1 MIVGLFLP
9 PVQASRNTMLREPSL
24 EQDAISFT
32 VTFMDMF
39 TFHFIFIHSQKIW
52 GWGLLVST

>member
-1 MIVGLFLP
+1 
-9 PVQASRNTMLREPSL
+9 MLREPSL